1 MSEAVET
8 NKGGLFLGLVIGGAV
23 GAITS
28 LLIAPKAGSK
38 LRKDLWSTY
47 RAWQDKTKEIAS
59 TVCES
64 SKSLAETVNQKTEDL
79 VHTAKEKTENLVD
92 TAKEKTE
99 NLVDTAKESQHRV
112 TDSIQAAKTT
122 FQNN

>member
-8 NKGGLFLGLVIGGAV
+8 NKGGLLLGLVIGGAV

-28 LLIAPKAGSK
+28 LLIAPKAGAK

-47 RAWQDKTKEIAS
+47 RTWQDKTKEIAS
-59 TVCES
+59 TVCEN
-64 SKSLAETVNQKTEDL
+64 SKNLADTVSQKTEDI
-79 VHTAKEKTENLVD
+79 VD

>member
-1 MSEAVET
+1 MSETVET
-8 NKGGLFLGLVIGGAV
+8 NKGGLWLGLVIGGAV

-47 RAWQDKTKEIAS
+47 RTWQDKTKEFAS
-59 TVCES
+59 SVSEN
-64 SKSLAETVNQKTEDL
+64 SKALAESVSQKTED
-79 VHTAKEKTENLVD
+79 
-92 TAKEKTE
+92 
-99 NLVDTAKESQHRV
+99 LVDTAKESQHRV

>member
-1 MSEAVET
+1 MSEVVET
-8 NKGGLFLGLVIGGAV
+8 NKGGLWLGLMIGGAV

-38 LRKDLWSTY
+38 LREDLMSTY
-47 RAWQDKTKEIAS
+47 RIWQDKTKELATS
-59 TVCES
+59 VSES
-64 SKSLAETVNQKTEDL
+64 SKALAESVSQKTED
-79 VHTAKEKTENLVD
+79 
-92 TAKEKTE
+92 
-99 NLVDTAKESQHRV
+99 LVDTAKESQHRV

>member
-38 LRKDLWSTY
+38 LRKDLWNTY
-47 RAWQDKTKEIAS
+47 RTWQDKTKAIAS
-59 TVCES
+59 SVSES
-64 SKSLAETVNQKTEDL
+64 SKALADTVSQKTE
-79 VHTAKEKTENLVD
+79 E
-92 TAKEKTE
+92 
-99 NLVDTAKESQHRV
+99 LVDTAKESQHRV